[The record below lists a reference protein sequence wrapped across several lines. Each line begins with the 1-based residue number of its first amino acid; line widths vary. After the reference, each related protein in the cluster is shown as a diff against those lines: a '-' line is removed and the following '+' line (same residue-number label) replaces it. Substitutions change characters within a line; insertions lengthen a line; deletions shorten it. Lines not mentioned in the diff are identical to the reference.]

1 MVNYLARQV
10 QRGYTIVSWNGVGF
24 AFDILAEESGMLKE
38 CQRLAGEHIDMMFY
52 AVCVLG
58 YGIGLDAAA
67 RGMKLQG
74 KAEGICGALA
84 PVLWAGGGWREVL
97 EYVARDVR
105 VTLGLAQACEA
116 SGCLRWITRNG
127 LRREMPLRH
136 GWLTVR
142 AAARLPDA
150 DTRGIGSQWS
160 RRRFVDWLNRNA

>member
-74 KAEGICGALA
+74 KAEGICGVWRR
-84 PVLWAGGGWREVL
+84 PRGGRRPRAGGGR
-97 EYVARDVR
+97 RR
-105 VTLGLAQACEA
+105 G
-116 SGCLRWITRNG
+116 GGR
-127 LRREMPLRH
+127 LRRRSFSSPQ
-136 GWLTVR
+136 
-142 AAARLPDA
+142 
-150 DTRGIGSQWS
+150 RGDGM
-160 RRRFVDWLNRNA
+160 